1 MRKLFV
7 AIFIAFFSCCHVTGR
22 PNVLFIAI
30 DDLRPEL
37 GCYGSPIAK
46 SPVLDALVADGL
58 RFNRAYCQQAI
69 CSPSKAS
76 LMTGA
81 RPDTIRVV
89 ENTAYFRDLNPDIVT
104 LPQHFIANG
113 YEAVYCGEIYHYTD
127 PVLEPLQVN
136 QLA

>member
-1 MRKLFV
+1 MTCVPRWV
-7 AIFIAFFSCCHVTGR
+7 ATVPPLRNLRFSTR
-22 PNVLFIAI
+22 WLP
-30 DDLRPEL
+30 
-37 GCYGSPIAK
+37 
-46 SPVLDALVADGL
+46 DGL

-69 CSPSKAS
+69 CSPSRAS

-89 ENTAYFRDLNPDIVT
+89 ENTAYFRDLNPEIVT

-113 YEAVYCGEIYHYTD
+113 YEAVYCGKIYHYTD
-127 PVLEPLQVN
+127 PGLEPLQVN

>member
-46 SPVLDALVADGL
+46 SPVLDALAAGWIAFQSRLLPAGDLQSIQGKPHDG
-58 RFNRAYCQQAI
+58 C
-69 CSPSKAS
+69 PS
-76 LMTGA
+76 
-81 RPDTIRVV
+81 
-89 ENTAYFRDLNPDIVT
+89 
-104 LPQHFIANG
+104 
-113 YEAVYCGEIYHYTD
+113 
-127 PVLEPLQVN
+127 
-136 QLA
+136 